1 MGAWGAHR
9 RCRQARD
16 SSGLAGCQALGLA
29 QTIAAPTCGSP
40 GLGDPPSSRSAH
52 AAAHPRL
59 RQGNTCARR
68 SRAPG
73 PGEGGGPPAAAAWQ
87 LGSSPPT
94 SKSQK
99 WGLFPSLQ
107 LHQAVQSSVHRAR
120 GGRAP
125 PRAREVGAAQPDPAE
140 PCWVPAATTTLSPP
154 SPRGWERLWGA
165 GRAFWGASLGG
176 AQGWGMPSETLSDVS
191 CFPWLGASHRWEGTE
206 GHRPVAP
213 VVPEL
218 LSLPAG
224 RHRAAG
230 PPRTHP
236 AALGHH
242 TGPP

>member
-1 MGAWGAHR
+1 MGCPPPLPAGEGFLGAGWVPG
-9 RCRQARD
+9 
-16 SSGLAGCQALGLA
+16 SGLGTNNRSPNVRLPRARGSSEQPLRSRSRPPPAQAGEHVRPPQ
-29 QTIAAPTCGSP
+29 
-40 GLGDPPSSRSAH
+40 PSSR
-52 AAAHPRL
+52 PW
-59 RQGNTCARR
+59 RR
-68 SRAPG
+68 
-73 PGEGGGPPAAAAWQ
+73 GGPPAAAAWQ

-176 AQGWGMPSETLSDVS
+176 AQGWGMLSETLPDVS

-206 GHRPVAP
+206 GHRLVAP

-218 LSLPAG
+218 LFLPAG